1 LGLGRKIGLALSGN
15 PTNPSNHRRSV
26 PAALMRELPAI
37 GDAQFVNLQ
46 HGPGASALPL
56 PDLTKLLPHYAETA
70 ALIAALDLVISVDTS
85 VAHLAGA
92 LGKPVWLLLPT
103 DPDWRWM
110 LGRADTPWYSSMRL
124 FRQTQAGDWQGL
136 LSRVFGELAA

>member
-1 LGLGRKIGLALSGN
+1 
-15 PTNPSNHRRSV
+15 
-26 PAALMRELPAI
+26 
-37 GDAQFVNLQ
+37 
-46 HGPGASALPL
+46 
-56 PDLTKLLPHYAETA
+56 
-70 ALIAALDLVISVDTS
+70 
-85 VAHLAGA
+85 LAGA